1 LRSGRPIGGPIDW
14 SVNQSVE
21 PENTGIDGYPS
32 QVARVAI
39 SLSTG
44 EVILIVTLVAIP
56 VALVTFVAGAG
67 NALRQI
73 GKGQFSVQYESDLPQ
88 KITDDAAP
96 PASPQV
102 REDEIRQLLEAKAYR
117 QRARGEAPLD
127 VEAELSKLLQA
138 APRARRGTDPQLAE
152 EVRQLVVARNERRIR
167 QGKEPLDVE
176 REVERQL
183 RELENLGQ

>member
-1 LRSGRPIGGPIDW
+1 VVPI
-14 SVNQSVE
+14 
-21 PENTGIDGYPS
+21 
-32 QVARVAI
+32 AI
-39 SLSTG
+39 TLSTG

-56 VALVTFVAGAG
+56 VALITFVAGAG

-88 KITDDAAP
+88 KITDDATP

-102 REDEIRQLLEAKAYR
+102 REAEIRQLLEAKAYR
-117 QRARGEAPLD
+117 QRARGETPLD
-127 VEAELSKLLQA
+127 VESELSRLLEA
-138 APRARRGTDPQLAE
+138 APSTRHGGADPELAE

-167 QGKEPLDVE
+167 QGKEPLDVD